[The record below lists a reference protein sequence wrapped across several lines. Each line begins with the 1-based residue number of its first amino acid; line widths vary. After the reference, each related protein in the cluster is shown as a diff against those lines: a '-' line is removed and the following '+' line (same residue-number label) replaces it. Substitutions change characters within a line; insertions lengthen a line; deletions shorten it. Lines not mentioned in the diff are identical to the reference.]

1 MRGYRLNFWG
11 TTGLRESTFALQADT
26 DKDACELGSKILSR
40 SDLATLEVW
49 RDTYLLARI
58 GRDGAPIPVI

>member
-11 TTGLRESTFALQADT
+11 ANGRRESSFALNADT
-26 DKDACELGSKILSR
+26 DKDACDLASKMLSR
-40 SDLATLEVW
+40 SDCATLEVW

-58 GRDGAPIPVI
+58 DKGGASTPLN